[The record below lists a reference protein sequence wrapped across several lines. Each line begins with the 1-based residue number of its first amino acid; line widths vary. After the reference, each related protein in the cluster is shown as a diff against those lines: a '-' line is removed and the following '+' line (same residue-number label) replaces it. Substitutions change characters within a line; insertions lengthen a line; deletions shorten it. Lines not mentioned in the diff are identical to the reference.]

1 MKIILIN
8 SNGDI
13 NESNVNSYNDIYKKC
28 LITYKIIQAMK
39 LYVFYSMKIQICVFK
54 NKMLCA
60 IIVVTIFTLLQIH
73 K

>member
-28 LITYKIIQAMK
+28 NYRKTNN
-39 LYVFYSMKIQICVFK
+39 FE
-54 NKMLCA
+54 
-60 IIVVTIFTLLQIH
+60 
-73 K
+73 